1 MARGQGKLPDLSSK
15 YVYHLTRALNCL
27 DRKDWIGAATG
38 LHALNSVLP
47 DEYQIKTDSIEY
59 NNKLKTEVLYCC
71 TNKDCTMEVK
81 ELVDEGTDEEHV
93 ETKQVRT
100 ENRIGDIK
108 FHTCYNNEFDIMF
121 SGEKQSRCWTC
132 PKCDNIA
139 KVRDT
144 KIIKPELQQPFFL
157 RVVPEEPPKF
167 GLERGINYEGQFKR
181 WFANYYHELEN
192 AARDVRI
199 DYVGMME
206 MPIEGNLPQDKG
218 D

>member
-27 DRKDWIGAATG
+27 DRRDFIGAATG

-47 DEYQIKTDSIEY
+47 DEYQIKTDTVEY
-59 NNKLKTEVLYCC
+59 NNKLKTEVLYVC
-71 TNKDCTMEVK
+71 TNKDCLMEIK
-81 ELVDEGTDEEHV
+81 ELVDEGTDEEHI
-93 ETKQVRT
+93 ETKKVRT
-100 ENRIGDIK
+100 ENKIGDID
-108 FHTCYNNEFDIMF
+108 FQLLYNNPLDRIF
-121 SGEKQSRCWTC
+121 SNEKQSKCWIC
-132 PKCDNIA
+132 PKCKTVARI
-139 KVRDT
+139 KDT

-157 RVVPEEPPKF
+157 RVVPEEPKRF

-206 MPIEGNLPQDKG
+206 MPIEGNLPQDRG

>member
-47 DEYQIKTDSIEY
+47 DDYQIKTDTIEY
-59 NNKLKTEVLYCC
+59 NNKLKTEILYVC
-71 TNKDCTMEVK
+71 TNKDCTMEIK
-81 ELVDEGTDEEHV
+81 ELVNEGTDEEHV
-93 ETKQVRT
+93 ETKKVRT
-100 ENRIGDIK
+100 ENKIGDIK
-108 FHTCYNNEFDIMF
+108 FDTLYNNEFDIMF

-132 PKCDNIA
+132 PKCITVA
-139 KVRDT
+139 KVKQT
-144 KIIKPELQQPFFL
+144 QIIKPELQQPFFL

-206 MPIEGNLPQDKG
+206 MPIEGNLPQDRG